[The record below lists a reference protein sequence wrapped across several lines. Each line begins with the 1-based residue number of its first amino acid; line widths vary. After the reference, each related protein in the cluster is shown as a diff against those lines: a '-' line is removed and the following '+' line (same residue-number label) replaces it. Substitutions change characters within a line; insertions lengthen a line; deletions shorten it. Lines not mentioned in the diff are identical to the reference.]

1 MLCCC
6 AATAAA
12 CRCRG
17 CKRSMRRR
25 GNLYSLFSKVL
36 NVMLNLFE
44 MLLHIGHIFSNPWD
58 SLVYKGASFKE
69 QDFEKFSDFGFRTLK
84 IFRFFPDFGSKFFQ
98 SPQNLPPLGL
108 PCLQGSPKGRDFEKF
123 SDFGFRTLKNFR
135 QFPDSGAKIFQS
147 PRNPARKFFKVPSI
161 CHL

>member
-25 GNLYSLFSKVL
+25 GNLHSLFSKVL

-69 QDFEKFSDFGFRTLK
+69 QDFEKFT
-84 IFRFFPDFGSKFFQ
+84 
-98 SPQNLPPLGL
+98 
-108 PCLQGSPKGRDFEKF
+108 
-123 SDFGFRTLKNFR
+123 DFGFRTLKNFR
-135 QFPDSGAKIFQS
+135 IFRISGRNFFKV
-147 PRNPARKFFKVPSI
+147 PRICHPWGSRVYKGAPRGGTLKKFRFSAGDFEKNSDFGAKFFKVPRKKVFSWPRSTVND
-161 CHL
+161 